1 MTKAPFIV
9 VATAVLASALCGC
22 ALDADV
28 SQDEQDVQYCGGEPC
43 DPPDPVYLP
52 DLISTTF
59 ANPCMFPE
67 LGLHDEPY
75 LAFFVKNQ
83 GTKSV
88 GSSSV
93 HVKYFSP
100 LGTGSTAER
109 DVAVGSLDPGQQREV
124 HALGW
129 AYCYNTDVG
138 CSVTI
143 TVDAANQYYEK
154 YEANNTRQFGCTKS
168 TSDVYNP

>member
-1 MTKAPFIV
+1 MMKLPMV
-9 VATAVLASALCGC
+9 VASAALASALCGC
-22 ALDADV
+22 ALDTGL
-28 SQDEQDVQYCGGEPC
+28 SEDEQEVQYCGDSPC
-43 DPPDPVYLP
+43 DTPDPVSLP

-67 LGLHDEPY
+67 MGLHDEPY

-109 DVAVGSLDPGQQREV
+109 DLTVGSLAPGQAREV
-124 HALGW
+124 YALGW
-129 AYCYNTDVG
+129 SYCDNTDLG
-138 CSVTI
+138 CAVTI
-143 TVDAANQYYEK
+143 VVDAANQYYEK
-154 YEANNTRQFGCTKS
+154 YESNNTRQFICTKS
-168 TSDVYNP
+168 TSDVYKP